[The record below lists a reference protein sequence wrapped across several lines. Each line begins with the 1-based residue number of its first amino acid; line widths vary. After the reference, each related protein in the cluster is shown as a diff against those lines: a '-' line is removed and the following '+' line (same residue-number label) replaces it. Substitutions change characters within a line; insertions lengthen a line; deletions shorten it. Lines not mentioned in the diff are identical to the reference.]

1 MSTPARR
8 RLRTTVL
15 AVSIPLCLVLAGC
28 SSTSSTSA
36 DGASS
41 TGPITIALE
50 APLTGDQAS
59 NGQDILRGAQLA
71 VDEANAAG
79 GVLGRQ
85 ITLVQADDK
94 ANADEGVTVANTVID
109 GPAVAVVG
117 IYNSSVGLKNLPLY
131 VDGKV
136 VPVQMTST
144 DDTTGQGVTV
154 QPKNSQISPVEFTY
168 IKGLNA
174 KKVALLVDPSA
185 YTQGMADRLS
195 SLLTADG
202 VTVTPVAIT
211 AGLTDYT
218 ADVTKALAGKPDL
231 VYVSTYFPEGSLI
244 AKALAAAAAGG
255 DKATCF
261 MGLGNQDPAFITQ
274 AGIPASQ
281 RCVFS
286 GVPTPDQFPSATK
299 YVVDYTETFSTPPG
313 VWGIFAYDSMRIL
326 LKAITTANST
336 DYEPVLAALK
346 NQTVDFA
353 GATGSVTIDPAT
365 GNRPNVPVKIL
376 HVSAGGAFV
385 VSS

>member
-1 MSTPARR
+1 
-8 RLRTTVL
+8 
-15 AVSIPLCLVLAGC
+15 
-28 SSTSSTSA
+28 
-36 DGASS
+36 
-41 TGPITIALE
+41 
-50 APLTGDQAS
+50 
-59 NGQDILRGAQLA
+59 
-71 VDEANAAG
+71 
-79 GVLGRQ
+79 
-85 ITLVQADDK
+85 
-94 ANADEGVTVANTVID
+94 
-109 GPAVAVVG
+109 
-117 IYNSSVGLKNLPLY
+117 
-131 VDGKV
+131 
-136 VPVQMTST
+136 
-144 DDTTGQGVTV
+144 
-154 QPKNSQISPVEFTY
+154 
-168 IKGLNA
+168 
-174 KKVALLVDPSA
+174 
-185 YTQGMADRLS
+185 MADRLS

-299 YVVDYTETFSTPPG
+299 YVVDYTEKFSTPPG

>member
-117 IYNSSVGLKNLPLY
+117 IYNSSVGL
-131 VDGKV
+131 
-136 VPVQMTST
+136 
-144 DDTTGQGVTV
+144 
-154 QPKNSQISPVEFTY
+154 
-168 IKGLNA
+168 
-174 KKVALLVDPSA
+174 
-185 YTQGMADRLS
+185 
-195 SLLTADG
+195 
-202 VTVTPVAIT
+202 
-211 AGLTDYT
+211 
-218 ADVTKALAGKPDL
+218 
-231 VYVSTYFPEGSLI
+231 
-244 AKALAAAAAGG
+244 
-255 DKATCF
+255 
-261 MGLGNQDPAFITQ
+261 
-274 AGIPASQ
+274 
-281 RCVFS
+281 
-286 GVPTPDQFPSATK
+286 
-299 YVVDYTETFSTPPG
+299 
-313 VWGIFAYDSMRIL
+313 
-326 LKAITTANST
+326 
-336 DYEPVLAALK
+336 
-346 NQTVDFA
+346 
-353 GATGSVTIDPAT
+353 
-365 GNRPNVPVKIL
+365 
-376 HVSAGGAFV
+376 
-385 VSS
+385 